1 MHKGKVLITGTSS
14 GIGKDTAILFCEKG
28 YEVIGLD
35 IQESSIAFDNYTHY
49 ICDVGKKEQLP
60 DIEGVEYLINNA
72 GTIDE
77 DKSVDTNLLGYIN
90 VAEKYGF
97 NPNIESIVN
106 VGSISGLVGLDTPIY
121 AASQGG
127 RISYTKNLAI
137 RIATKYKKIPVNCVA
152 FGAVLSGLEPK
163 LYAHQ
168 ELVDAVANENLL
180 TKWISPEEAA
190 EWVYFV
196 SVKNKSMTGQVI
208 LIDNGEQ
215 AKYNF
220 IEAR

>member
-1 MHKGKVLITGTSS
+1 MSKGKVLITGTSS
-14 GIGKDTAILFCEKG
+14 GIGRDSAILFLEKG

-35 IQESSIAFDNYTHY
+35 IDESAIAYEGYTHY

-60 DIEGVEYLINNA
+60 DIDGVEYLINNA
-72 GTIDE
+72 GTIEE
-77 DKSVDTNLLGYIN
+77 DLSLETNLMGYIN

-97 NPNIESIVN
+97 NDSIKSIVN

-137 RIATKYKKIPVNCVA
+137 RITEQYKVPVNCVA
-152 FGAVLSGLEPK
+152 FGAVLTNLEPK
-163 LYAHQ
+163 LYAHDD
-168 ELVDAVANENLL
+168 LVQAVANENLL
-180 TKWISPEEAA
+180 NKWIQPDEAA

-196 SVKNKSMTGQVI
+196 AVKNKSMTGQVI

-220 IEAR
+220 IKAR

>member
-1 MHKGKVLITGTSS
+1 MYKGKVLITGTSS
-14 GIGKDTAILFCEKG
+14 GIGRDTAILFCEKG
-28 YEVIGLD
+28 YEVIGFD
-35 IQESSIAFDNYTHY
+35 IQESAIAYENYTHY
-49 ICDVGKKEQLP
+49 IVDVGKKEQLP
-60 DIEGVEYLINNA
+60 DIDGVEYLINNA
-72 GTIDE
+72 GTIEE
-77 DKSVDTNLLGYIN
+77 DKSIETNLMGYIN

-97 NPNIESIVN
+97 NDSIKSIVN

-137 RIATKYKKIPVNCVA
+137 RIAEKYKIPVNCVA

-163 LYAHQ
+163 LYAHK

-180 TKWISPEEAA
+180 NKWIQPDEAA

-220 IEAR
+220 IKAR

>member
-1 MHKGKVLITGTSS
+1 MNKGKVLITGTSS
-14 GIGKDTAILFCEKG
+14 GIGRDTAILFCEKG

-35 IQESSIAFDNYTHY
+35 IEESAIAYENYTHY
-49 ICDVGKKEQLP
+49 VCDVGKKEQLP
-60 DIEGVEYLINNA
+60 DIDNIEYLINNA
-72 GTIDE
+72 GTIE
-77 DKSVDTNLLGYIN
+77 EEKSLESNLMGYIN

-97 NPNIESIVN
+97 NDAIKSIVN
-106 VGSISGLVGLDTPIY
+106 VGSISGIVGLDTPIY

-137 RIATKYKKIPVNCVA
+137 RITKKYKIPVNCVA
-152 FGAVLSGLEPK
+152 FGAVLTGLEPK

-180 TKWISPEEAA
+180 NKWIQPDEAA

-220 IEAR
+220 IESR